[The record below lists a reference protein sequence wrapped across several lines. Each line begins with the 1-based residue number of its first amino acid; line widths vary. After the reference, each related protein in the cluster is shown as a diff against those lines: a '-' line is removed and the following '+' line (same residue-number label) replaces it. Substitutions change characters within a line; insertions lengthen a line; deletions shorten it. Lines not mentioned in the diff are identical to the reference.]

1 MVPNDVTPRSF
12 LSPFYSH
19 IYVSPCDR
27 FYLINCHS
35 KRLETEEEKDKA
47 AKADEEEDSQ
57 FFNMAQKALKR
68 LDSKTIKSGISKTTK
83 KTSAESPTKSKVF
96 PLRPMVRKKLL

>member
-1 MVPNDVTPRSF
+1 MRVFPYIPV
-12 LSPFYSH
+12 
-19 IYVSPCDR
+19 
-27 FYLINCHS
+27 YLIYCHS
-35 KRLETEEEKDKA
+35 ERLETEEEKDKA

-68 LDSKTIKSGISKTTK
+68 LDSKTIKSGISKKTK

-96 PLRPMVRKKLL
+96 PLRPLVRKILL

>member
-1 MVPNDVTPRSF
+1 MFVFIHYCNSE
-12 LSPFYSH
+12 
-19 IYVSPCDR
+19 
-27 FYLINCHS
+27 
-35 KRLETEEEKDKA
+35 RLETEEEKDKA

-68 LDSKTIKSGISKTTK
+68 LDSKTIKSGISKKTK

-96 PLRPMVRKKLL
+96 SLRPLVRKILWWIIYGEYVMMRRGLNKEA